1 MSIIE
6 NNFQDIQSDIDEFC
20 VNETVESDL
29 NFNENEVYIDDD
41 ISNDLNLEKPNKE
54 SHLLFTNILNNKNI
68 QQNREDYLKWLNN
81 NYEELKNAYFMLYS
95 KYFNLSSFNIKFKD
109 FTEFCFLYY

>member
-6 NNFQDIQSDIDEFC
+6 NNFQDIQSDNDDFF
-20 VNETVESDL
+20 VNENIESDL
-29 NFNENEVYIDDD
+29 NFNENEVYIEDDTN
-41 ISNDLNLEKPNKE
+41 NDLNLEKLNKVN
-54 SHLLFTNILNNKNI
+54 HLLFTNILNNKNI

-81 NYEELKNAYFMLYS
+81 NYEELKNAYIMLYS